1 MLLCLLDRLVQ
12 SYSSEEAERGGVSG
26 GRRRHDLSRLHALQ
40 EHPVLRRR
48 EHVATGAGAWKQ
60 AVVPERAA
68 GVLLLLPAEERLVE
82 RRRRRMVVLAPV
94 EVVERHDPRGR
105 REAVVAGEADDRHA
119 AGRARSER
127 SGGGR
132 RDARELLHHGAE
144 VGRVRVEQRH
154 GRAPRRAGAAAR
166 RLAHPRPLD
175 PRVLGRLGRAPAAGP
190 RRRRAR
196 GGGDDVVV
204 TVRRGAEVRVVEP
217 GPLREARAG
226 VTRRHGCCA
235 AVSVVSCCCWSW
247 LGSSGGRSSTP
258 AGGAAIYSD
267 PGRGDP
273 DHCQAPQ
280 SVRSTS
286 S

>member
-48 EHVATGAGAWKQ
+48 EHVATGAGATKQ
-60 AVVPERAA
+60 AVVAERAA
-68 GVLLLLPAEERLVE
+68 GVLRLLLLPAEELVVE

-154 GRAPRRAGAAAR
+154 GRAPRRAGAAPR
-166 RLAHPRPLD
+166 RLAHARPLD

-196 GGGDDVVV
+196 RCGGGGDDVVV

-235 AVSVVSCCCWSW
+235 AVSAVSCCCSW
-247 LGSSGGRSSTP
+247 LGSE
-258 AGGAAIYSD
+258 
-267 PGRGDP
+267 
-273 DHCQAPQ
+273 
-280 SVRSTS
+280 
-286 S
+286 